1 MPEGE
6 RNLGQGQG
14 WLTVPNHKQIKKLIY
29 LLMIGNSKSILSLNQ
44 ISISSCRCLHCVL
57 VSLRFTSQWVF
68 IFVSDRKLS
77 VNPLL
82 DPDFHRLLSLSPLRE
97 LIEIWFKERIDLEFP
112 IISKYKLTKAQRG
125 QRQQLI
131 EI

>member
-1 MPEGE
+1 M
-6 RNLGQGQG
+6 N
-14 WLTVPNHKQIKKLIY
+14 
-29 LLMIGNSKSILSLNQ
+29 
-44 ISISSCRCLHCVL
+44 
-57 VSLRFTSQWVF
+57 
-68 IFVSDRKLS
+68 RKLTKTQW
-77 VNPLL
+77 
-82 DPDFHRLLSLSPLRE
+82 RQRQE